1 MSNVNGAHPFKSFI
15 YSFQSD
21 IGINNKE
28 KGKDTLYYFNGQP
41 IQMWVRD
48 EALNNRYQWQKLLG
62 GVWQFLPGDT
72 ARIYTIN
79 SPVDASAG
87 TYRCLVTNRWA
98 TGVSLTSHE
107 VVLIKTPTTKLPVN
121 LPNTASLAPTMGG
134 SLPAAGATTAPIN
147 YVRTFTPYLGTVD
160 ENNVASWGANF
171 VQRSTTYFDGLGRP
185 IQTVT
190 RQESPGTRDLVQ
202 PIAYDA
208 YGRQSKDYLP
218 YTIAAASGT
227 TAGEYRPN
235 ALQEQYGFYT
245 TTTDSYSN
253 KLPRTGIAYAE
264 KQFEAS
270 PLNRVLQQ
278 AAPGKNWDL
287 ASGHTQ
293 RFQEQTNTST
303 DAVRIWQIEAGL
315 STNLISPGTYAA
327 GQLYVNQVTDEQDA
341 KTQEFKDKEGQV
353 VLKRVEKAAGQY
365 LSTYYVYDDLGNLRY
380 VLPPK
385 AVEQM
390 SQNNWIFSA
399 AVSALVFRYHYDAR
413 QRLII
418 KQVPGAEP
426 VYLVYNQ
433 RDQLVMSQDGNQR
446 ANNGNKWS
454 FTKYDALNRPIFTG
468 IITDTRTHAQLQA
481 DAKNSTAAQFET
493 RTTASTGPGYT
504 LINSFPT
511 NVLEADVLTYTY
523 YDDYNYPYMQ
533 NKPFVPEA
541 GVKATKQ
548 NKRVVGQVTG
558 QWSKVLGL
566 SYTYWIWSIN
576 YYDEEY
582 RVIQRLS
589 NAFNEF
595 GETKDRFTTKYE
607 SFNNRIE
614 KTLLTHTKGSSQH
627 VIQNRMV
634 YDVPGRLLKNYQRMS
649 TDTVQLA
656 NVAEVMLVGNTY
668 NELGQLHD
676 KGLHSTNDG
685 FQYMQSVDYR
695 YNIRGWLTSINN
707 SALSND
713 NNVTNNDT
721 GDLFGLELS
730 YDYGFNKNYF
740 NGNIA
745 GVKWQSA
752 TDGIKRT
759 YGYQYDKLNRLLQ
772 ADFRAYTGT
781 AWAGEQLDATNG
793 HYDMW
798 GMRYDGNGNILNLNR
813 NGLRAQSGTT
823 KTYGLLDQL
832 SYKYELDKGNQLVGV
847 DDTESTTLLHDFDDK
862 NINNVVNKYS
872 VTVPEYTYDANG
884 NLKKDTNKGI
894 VNINY
899 NHLNLPTLIDY
910 NSGRRLLY
918 TYAADGTKLRKRAE
932 IPGVGTPETDYVG
945 SLVYQ
950 GGVLQFAH
958 TPEGRALY
966 QPNATNKWQY
976 EYHLKDHL
984 GNLRVAFAE
993 GTTTTMIATME
1004 ASRAAEEDT
1013 VFTNVAQTRKQD
1025 QVRARTGSY
1034 AARLNAKEKRLLGPG
1049 KRLTVFK
1056 GDTIRAEVF
1065 GHYEVENKASV
1076 LTSLAAWVLSNGA
1089 VQVAQPPAREGSMPG
1104 RGKPMFPYLSVGLA
1118 LSPQVVQKEK
1128 NVPQA
1133 YLKYMVYDSTG
1144 SYISSHYQVLSQQ
1157 AKDSW
1162 EKLELAYIAEQD
1174 GYVEVFTATESGE
1187 EVFFDDLMLTTATP
1201 LTIQENHYDPWGMNL
1216 VGIEKLG
1223 LPDHKFQYNGKEK
1236 QDEFNLNWSDYG
1248 ARMYDPQLGRWNSVD
1263 PMAELGRR
1271 WSPYTYA
1278 LNNPIRF
1285 IDPDG
1290 MWSYDANGNAST
1302 SNQDEIQT
1310 FMQQLQS
1317 QDGEE
1322 NGDGNKEKK
1331 DQGKNSNRASAL
1343 KSGQIVNI
1351 NGQLFNYQGNSNFK
1365 LRSDAIQPDYTFET
1379 FYIGGKVVGPIV
1391 GAMGGLLGRLL
1402 GRSTVTEGAVLV
1414 GALSGRGYTASAIA
1428 NLFKGSGDD
1437 VYKIIFRGMTGSEGG
1452 SGALFLAEDAAYAA
1466 SYAKNGFNGA
1476 TAFKIP
1482 ANNFHLMVQE
1492 GLIETRMGINAVTGQ
1507 KGLEYVITN
1516 PVVKRELLKV
1526 IVGVK

>member
-1 MSNVNGAHPFKSFI
+1 
-15 YSFQSD
+15 
-21 IGINNKE
+21 
-28 KGKDTLYYFNGQP
+28 
-41 IQMWVRD
+41 MWVLD
-48 EALNNRYQWQKLLG
+48 EASGNAYKWQKYNAG
-62 GVWQFLPGDT
+62 NWIDIAGAT
-72 ARIYTIN
+72 TRIYTIN
-79 SPVDASAG
+79 TPVDATAG
-87 TYRCLVTNRWA
+87 TYRCIVTNNWA
-98 TGVSLTSHE
+98 TALTLTSYE
-107 VVLIKTPTTKLPVN
+107 VVLIKNTTSTKLPVN
-121 LPNTASLAPTMGG
+121 LPSTTSLAPTMGG
-134 SLPAAGATTAPIN
+134 SLPAAGTTTAPIN

-160 ENNVASWGANF
+160 ENNVASWGASF

-293 RFQEQTNTST
+293 RFQEQTNTTT

-341 KTQEFKDKEGQV
+341 KTQEFKDKEGRV

-390 SQNNWIFSA
+390 SQNNWIFST
-399 AVSALVFRYHYDAR
+399 AVSALAFRYHYDAR

-454 FTKYDALNRPIFTG
+454 FTKYDALNRPIYTG
-468 IITDTRTHAQLQA
+468 VITDTRTHAQLQT
-481 DAKNSTAAQFET
+481 DAKNSTAPQFET
-493 RTTASTGPGYT
+493 RPTSSTGPGYT
-504 LINSFPT
+504 ITSSFPT

-541 GVKATKQ
+541 GVKASKRNQ
-548 NKRVVGQVTG
+548 RVVGQVTG

-566 SYTYWIWSIN
+566 SYTYWIWSMN
-576 YYDEEY
+576 YYDDEY

-595 GETKDRFTTKYE
+595 GETKDRLTTKYE
-607 SFNNRIE
+607 SFNNRVE
-614 KTLLTHTKGSSQH
+614 KTLLTHTKGTSQH

-634 YDVPGRLLKNYQRMS
+634 YDVPGRLLKNYQLMV
-649 TDTVQLA
+649 TDTTQITNPPNL
-656 NVAEVMLVGNTY
+656 AEVLLVGNTY

-676 KGLHSTNDG
+676 KGLHSKNDG

-707 SALSND
+707 SSLSSD
-713 NNVTNNDT
+713 NSVTNNDT
-721 GDLFGLELS
+721 GDLFGMELS
-730 YDYGFNKNYF
+730 YDYGFNQNYF

-745 GVKWQSA
+745 GVKWKSA
-752 TDGIKRT
+752 IDTVRRT

-772 ADFRAYTGT
+772 ADFRAYKGT

-793 HYDMW
+793 NYDLW
-798 GMRYDGNGNILNLNR
+798 GMRYDANGNILNLSR
-813 NGLRAQSGTT
+813 NGSLSKVGATY
-823 KTYGLLDQL
+823 TYGLMDQL
-832 SYKYELDKGNQLVGV
+832 SYKYELGKGNQLVGV
-847 DDTESTTLLHDFDDK
+847 DDTQSTSLLHDFDDK

-872 VTVPEYTYDANG
+872 VTTPEYEYDANG
-884 NLKKDTNKGI
+884 NLKKDNNKGI

-910 NSGRRLLY
+910 NGGRRILY
-918 TYAADGTKLRKRAE
+918 TYAGDGTKLRKRAE
-932 IPGVGTPETDYVG
+932 IPGTGTPETDYVG

-950 GGVLQFAH
+950 AGVLQFAH

-993 GTTTTMIATME
+993 GTTTTLMATME
-1004 ASRAAEEDT
+1004 ASRASEEDT

-1065 GHYEVENKASV
+1065 GHYEIENKASV

-1089 VQVAQPPAREGSMPG
+1089 MQVAQPPAREGSMPG

-1133 YLKYMVYDSTG
+1133 YLKYIVYDSTG
-1144 SYISSHYQVLSQQ
+1144 HYISSHYQVLSQQ

-1162 EKLELAYIAEQD
+1162 EKLELEYIAEQD

-1236 QDEFNLNWSDYG
+1236 QHEFDLNWSDYG
-1248 ARMYDPQLGRWNSVD
+1248 ARMYNPQLGRWNSVD
-1263 PMAELGRR
+1263 PMTDDAES
-1271 WSPYTYA
+1271 WTPYNYVF
-1278 LNNPIRF
+1278 NNPVRLT
-1285 IDPDG
+1285 DPDG
-1290 MWSYDANGNAST
+1290 RW
-1302 SNQDEIQT
+1302 
-1310 FMQQLQS
+1310 
-1317 QDGEE
+1317 
-1322 NGDGNKEKK
+1322 
-1331 DQGKNSNRASAL
+1331 
-1343 KSGQIVNI
+1343 
-1351 NGQLFNYQGNSNFK
+1351 
-1365 LRSDAIQPDYTFET
+1365 PDD
-1379 FYIGGKVVGPIV
+1379 P
-1391 GAMGGLLGRLL
+1391 LGYAT
-1402 GRSTVTEGAVLV
+1402 GF
-1414 GALSGRGYTASAIA
+1414 ASAIRTNMGFGA
-1428 NLFKGSGDD
+1428 RQSGSSNFQAGQKAGDFAS
-1437 VYKIIFRGMTGSEGG
+1437 IIIGAAETALGSVIAAG
-1452 SGALFLAEDAAYAA
+1452 STTITVASGSLAA
-1466 SYAKNGFNGA
+1466 SVSVPAAAVGSAAAAHGWSTMMNADKNFKATDKNGRVNASENLPDSDGNM
-1476 TAFKIP
+1476 KIKNLNP
-1482 ANNFHLMVQE
+1482 LHSKETVQSKKSAQDIGKLSDDELMKS
-1492 GLIETRMGINAVTGQ
+1492 VTQPKDGQ
-1507 KGLEYVITN
+1507 KMKVNVNTGRLIDGNTRAYELQKRAADSKSNITPDTKV
-1516 PVVKRELLKV
+1516 PVERYRPADLD
-1526 IVGVK
+1526 